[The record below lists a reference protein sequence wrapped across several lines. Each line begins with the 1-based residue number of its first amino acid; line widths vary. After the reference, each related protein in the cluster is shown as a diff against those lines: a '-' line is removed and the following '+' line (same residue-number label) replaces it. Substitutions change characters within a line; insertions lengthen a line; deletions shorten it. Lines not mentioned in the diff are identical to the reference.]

1 VGIQKPLNGQLS
13 RYYVKWIRDAAKSSY
28 QKKTYCE
35 ICGVTEELDFH
46 HFYSVSEL
54 VHAWE
59 RINGEVK
66 SDEEAIAE
74 RDRFIQ
80 QHKYELFEATVTL
93 CNPHHMKLHSIY
105 GKNPKL
111 STAKKQESWVR
122 IQREKYGLV

>member
-1 VGIQKPLNGQLS
+1 MK
-13 RYYVKWIRDAAKSSY
+13 RYFIKWIRDAAKSAY
-28 QKKTYCE
+28 QKKNYCE
-35 ICGVTEELDFH
+35 ICNATENLDFH
-46 HFYSVSEL
+46 HYYSVSEL

-59 RINGEVK
+59 KLNGEVK

-74 RDRFIQ
+74 RDGFIE

-93 CNPHHMKLHSIY
+93 CNNHHMKLHSIY

-122 IQREKYGLV
+122 LQREKHGLVSKSD

>member
-1 VGIQKPLNGQLS
+1 MATQKPLNGQLR
-13 RYYVKWIRDAAKSSY
+13 RYFIKWIRDAAKSSY

-35 ICGVTEELDFH
+35 ICRVTEELDFH

-105 GKNPKL
+105 GKNPRL
-111 STAKKQESWVR
+111 STAKKQESWVS

>member
-1 VGIQKPLNGQLS
+1 MAIQKPSSGQLS

-74 RDRFIQ
+74 RDRFIE

>member
-1 VGIQKPLNGQLS
+1 MK
-13 RYYVKWIRDAAKSSY
+13 RYFIKWIRDAAKSAY
-28 QKKTYCE
+28 DKKSYCE
-35 ICGVTEELDFH
+35 ICGATQELDFH

-105 GKNPKL
+105 GKNPRL
-111 STAKKQESWVR
+111 STAKKQESWVS